1 MYVFF
6 FFLIIGNVCFR
17 IDNMG
22 MFLKFSDVWVILNW
36 KKIVMEDFYE
46 IFLK

>member
-22 MFLKFSDVWVILNW
+22 MFFKFSDVWVILNW